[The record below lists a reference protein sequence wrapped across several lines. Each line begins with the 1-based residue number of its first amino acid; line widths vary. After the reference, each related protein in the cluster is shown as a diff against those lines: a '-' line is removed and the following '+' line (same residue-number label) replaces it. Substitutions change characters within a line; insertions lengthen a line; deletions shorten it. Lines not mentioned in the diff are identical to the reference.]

1 MRTAIQVT
9 QHVKYILFNLYL
21 TFVFDT
27 LGGGGFPGSL
37 WFTARLDMMV
47 KTMRQQMKFN
57 KDSEQTI

>member
-27 LGGGGFPGSL
+27 LGGGGDSQAVYGS
-37 WFTARLDMMV
+37 
-47 KTMRQQMKFN
+47 QQ
-57 KDSEQTI
+57 DLI

>member
-27 LGGGGFPGSL
+27 LGGGDSQAVYGS
-37 WFTARLDMMV
+37 
-47 KTMRQQMKFN
+47 QQ
-57 KDSEQTI
+57 DLI